1 VPTVDTPLPLLNY
14 LGALAAPA
22 TTGDALR
29 FLLEPE
35 RAQGRSGRSI
45 DLASSASR
53 AAIAIGPEGGFAPE
67 ELEAFDLS
75 TFARLGLGPRVL
87 RTETAAIAA
96 IVVLQARF
104 GDMSVLSDDSSRTAD
119 S

>member
-1 VPTVDTPLPLLNY
+1 
-14 LGALAAPA
+14 
-22 TTGDALR
+22 
-29 FLLEPE
+29 LEPE
-35 RAQGRSGRSI
+35 RAQRTERSGHSI
-45 DLASSASR
+45 DIASSPSASR
-53 AAIAIGPEGGFAPE
+53 AQIAIGPEGGFAPE

-75 TFARLGLGPRVL
+75 TFSRLSLGPRVL

-104 GDMSVLSDDSSRTAD
+104 GDMSAVSDASSRSAD